1 MRAANP
7 LRRTAGAALIG
18 ALLSAA
24 VARAELPP
32 LPAEQKTVVDQA
44 IQKGVTR
51 LKALQLP
58 SGTWGADGA
67 THPVG
72 YAALPALTLLE
83 CGVPKSDPVILRA
96 ESYIRAALPTM
107 DDTYELSLSVL
118 FLDKL
123 GNPKDEQMIQGLAL
137 RLIAGQSGTGGWGY
151 KCPNLSSGDS
161 HALQKLLNQLAA
173 PKKTPA
179 ANGAQAGKP
188 APKDAPA
195 PRIVIPPNA
204 PGLARLNVLQDF
216 SQIVLKD
223 PADKGTDPVTPTTD
237 NSDTQFAILALW
249 TAQRHGVPMDRTL
262 QLIANRFQTSQ
273 SPDGSWGYTYTY
285 GGGVGEGP
293 PMDCC
298 GLLGLAVG
306 HGRASNAGQEE
317 DAIKDPKIVN
327 GFAAVNKFIG
337 APIGRNRDVPL
348 QNLYFLWSW
357 ERVGVLYDLP
367 TLADK
372 DWFRWGAEGII
383 ANQSPAGE
391 WLEGGGYPAATPV
404 ANTCFALLFLR
415 RSNLVA
421 DLTAALKLNPADL
434 TKAIAAKIAAP
445 PPAPAPT
452 PPPPPPTV
460 KAPEPDPAPVV
471 VAPPPVV
478 PVATPTPPAPMPA
491 PAPQAESVGWGL
503 WLGLG
508 LGGFA
513 LLLLAGGGAVL
524 LIHFNNQKKEAQRHK
539 EAKRKKGDAKRPAAK
554 APAQPPGK
562 TPPGK
567 TGVKPGSKRASS

>member
-1 MRAANP
+1 M
-7 LRRTAGAALIG
+7 
-18 ALLSAA
+18 
-24 VARAELPP
+24 
-32 LPAEQKTVVDQA
+32 VDQA

-51 LKALQLP
+51 LKKLHCRLAR
-58 SGTWGADGA
+58 GGRRHA
-67 THPVG
+67 HPVG

-83 CGVPKSDPVILRA
+83 CGVAKNDPVILKA
-96 ESYIRAALPTM
+96 EAYIRAALPKM
-107 DDTYELSLSVL
+107 DDTYELALSVL

-123 GNPKDEQMIQGLAL
+123 GDKKDEAMIQGLSL

-151 KCPNLSSGDS
+151 KCPNLENKQS
-161 HALQKLLNQLAA
+161 HALLKILKDISPPKKAARAADKPAA
-173 PKKTPA
+173 PV
-179 ANGAQAGKP
+179 
-188 APKDAPA
+188 
-195 PRIVIPPNA
+195 RIVIPPDVSD
-204 PGLARLNVLQDF
+204 LAKYAVLQDF
-216 SQIVLKD
+216 SQIVLQD
-223 PADKGTDPVTPTTD
+223 PPDKGQDPITPTTD

-262 QLIANRFQTSQ
+262 QLIANRFKTSQ
-273 SPDGSWGYTYTY
+273 DSTGSWGYTYKY
-285 GGGVGEGP
+285 GGGTGESA

-306 HGRASNAGQEE
+306 HGRAANEGQE
-317 DAIKDPKIVN
+317 DAIKDTKIVN

-337 APIGRNRDVPL
+337 APIGRYRDVPL

-367 TLADK
+367 TLVDK

-383 ANQSPAGE
+383 ANQAPTGE

-415 RSNLVA
+415 RTNLVA

-434 TKAIAAKIAAP
+434 AKAITAKIAP
-445 PPAPAPT
+445 PPPPPAPT
-452 PPPPPPTV
+452 PPPPPV
-460 KAPEPDPAPVV
+460 KAARTNANAGCCGAAACAGGSRGAPAPVP
-471 VAPPPVV
+471 APPP
-478 PVATPTPPAPMPA
+478 APPP
-491 PAPQAESVGWGL
+491 ESGNWGL

-524 LIHFNNQKKEAQRHK
+524 LIHFNNQKKEAQRRK
-539 EAKRKKGDAKRPAAK
+539 EAKCKKGDGKRIAKPASSQAPPAK
-554 APAQPPGK
+554 KPQ
-562 TPPGK
+562 GK
-567 TGVKPGSKRASS
+567 TGIRP